1 MEINTLEG
9 LLEWLVIGGGG
20 VALFVLVAEK
30 WEWFQRLDSE
40 NKKLYSN
47 VVASLIAL
55 GSALLLQAVPPEVLG
70 DIDLAMKVIVGVI
83 VSIYGKEVFH
93 KIVNK

>member
-9 LLEWLVIGGGG
+9 LFEWLVIGGGG
-20 VALFVLVAEK
+20 LALFVLVAEK

-55 GSALLLQAVPPEVLG
+55 GSAMIVRQSRPKFLGTLTLL
-70 DIDLAMKVIVGVI
+70 
-83 VSIYGKEVFH
+83 SR
-93 KIVNK
+93 